1 MSSDKNLDKF
11 REQIDQIDSD
21 IQQLINQRAELALNI
36 GKVKKSTDD
45 KPVFY
50 RPEREAEVLKKI
62 INRNKGPLSD
72 NQISLIFRDLMTAC
86 LYLQQPIQIAFL
98 GPEGTY
104 TQMAVRKHF
113 GIETKT
119 LAVPTIERVFRE
131 VEAEHVS
138 YGVVPIENSTAGVIN
153 ATLDS
158 LIDSPLV
165 ICGEI
170 ILPIHHH
177 LLRAVAADGDV
188 KRIYAHDQALQQCG
202 RWLDEHMPRV
212 DTIAVSSNGIAAQ
225 LAAKELDAAAIAGDL
240 AVELY
245 PLKIMYPNIEDNP
258 HNETRFAI
266 LGRQKI
272 GATGSDKTTLLIA
285 TPHKPGALYE
295 LLQTFAEYN
304 INITQIASRP
314 YGGKGWS
321 YIFFLDVEGHRDDQA
336 MKLALEKLAQK
347 SIMLNILGSYPKAVI

>member
-1 MSSDKNLDKF
+1 MSVDKSLDKV
-11 REQIDQIDSD
+11 RERIDQIDND
-21 IQQLINQRAELALNI
+21 IQQLINLRAELAI
-36 GKVKKSTDD
+36 TVGKVKKSTDD

-50 RPEREAEVLKKI
+50 RPEREAEVLQKI
-62 INRNKGPLSD
+62 INRNNGPLSD
-72 NQISLIFRDLMTAC
+72 NQISIIFRDLMTAC
-86 LYLQQPIQIAFL
+86 LYLQQPITIAFL

-113 GIETKT
+113 GVETKT
-119 LAVPTIERVFRE
+119 HAEPTIGRVFRE

-177 LLRAVAADGDV
+177 LLCAAESSGDI

-202 RWLDEHMPRV
+202 RWLDEHMARV
-212 DTIAVSSNGIAAQ
+212 ETIAVSSNGIAAQ
-225 LAAKELDAAAIAGDL
+225 LAVKELDAAAIAGDL
-240 AVELY
+240 AVDLY
-245 PLKIMYPNIEDNP
+245 SLKRLYSNIEDNP
-258 HNETRFAI
+258 HNETRFII
-266 LGRQKI
+266 LGRQKV
-272 GATGSDKTTLLIA
+272 GATGSDKTTFIIA

-314 YGGKGWS
+314 YGGRGWS
-321 YIFFLDVEGHRDDQA
+321 YIFFLDVEGHRDDKSI
-336 MKLALEKLAQK
+336 KLALEKLETK

>member
-1 MSSDKNLDKF
+1 MSADKTLDNI
-11 REQIDQIDSD
+11 REKIDQIDND
-21 IQQLINQRAELALNI
+21 IQQLINERAEIALTV
-36 GKVKKSTDD
+36 GKIKKSTDD

-50 RPEREAEVLKKI
+50 RPEREAEILQKI
-62 INRNKGPLSD
+62 INRNNGPLSD
-72 NQISLIFRDLMTAC
+72 NQVSLIFRDIMTAC

-113 GIETKT
+113 GVETKT
-119 LAVPTIERVFRE
+119 VAVPTIDRVFRE

-177 LLRAVAADGDV
+177 LLCATESIGDI

-225 LAAKELDAAAIAGDL
+225 LASKELDAAAIAGDL
-240 AVELY
+240 ALDLY
-245 PLKIMYPNIEDNP
+245 ALKKLYPNIEDNP
-258 HNETRFAI
+258 HNETRFII

-272 GATGSDKTTLLIA
+272 RATGSDKTTLLIA

-295 LLQTFAEYN
+295 LLQTFVEFN
-304 INITQIASRP
+304 INITQISSRP
-314 YGGKGWS
+314 YGGRGWS
-321 YIFFLDVEGHRDDQA
+321 YIFFLDVEGHRDDEA
-336 MKLALEKLAQK
+336 IKLALEKLANK